1 MDYKVRDFE
10 VLGDR
15 TTDDRVGMREAP
27 GATRAT
33 ESIHMPA
40 GECRLVDTTAAP
52 APTLPLRATRP
63 PAAGVTAR
71 LRAKR
76 KNLTH
81 SSKAPIEG
89 DTHRGDAGDGV
100 RIRVAGGVPIL
111 NDPLHGEAR
120 DGAVRRTARRPVAP
134 SDDRHTESN
143 RRAAARP
150 MPTAM

>member
-76 KNLTH
+76 KISLIRAKPRSRAT
-81 SSKAPIEG
+81 PIAA
-89 DTHRGDAGDGV
+89 TPAM
-100 RIRVAGGVPIL
+100 ACAFASP
-111 NDPLHGEAR
+111 
-120 DGAVRRTARRPVAP
+120 GACRF
-134 SDDRHTESN
+134 
-143 RRAAARP
+143 
-150 MPTAM
+150 